1 MKRSI
6 IVAGALAAT
15 AIGILAATPAMA
27 GEARRATF
35 GRMPD
40 GAPVPSVTLANS
52 RGVTATIIALGASIQ
67 SLVMP
72 DKNGKREDVQI
83 GYDSIDGYLA
93 KPEFFGATV
102 GRVANRI
109 AKGRF
114 TFDGRNYN
122 TPVNNGPNSLHGG
135 TKGFDKVLWE
145 VTDVKSGPVASVTLR
160 YVSPDGDMG
169 YPGKLT
175 TYATYS
181 LDEQNHLTID
191 YRATTDRPTV
201 VNISNHAYWNL
212 AGVGSPRGAMGHVV
226 MIPASRYTPTDATSI
241 PLGRNAPVAGTV
253 FDFRTPRAIGDRV
266 RDARDPQIAYGRGYD
281 HNWVIGDAVTPTQHL
296 MARVVEPV
304 SGRSFELWSNQPGLQ
319 FYSGNFFDG
328 TITGKK
334 GQIYRMGD
342 AIVMEPQLFPDAP
355 NQPRF
360 PSVRLDP
367 GQTYRNT
374 MVYKLLTSVAR

>member
-1 MKRSI
+1 MNRTF
-6 IVAGALAAT
+6 LAAT
-15 AIGILAATPAMA
+15 ALTVMAVAAAPA
-27 GEARRATF
+27 EAADAKRSSF
-35 GRMPD
+35 GTMPD
-40 GAPVPSVTLANS
+40 GRDVPAVTLTNA
-52 RGVTATIIALGASIQ
+52 RGISVKVIALGASIQ
-67 SLVMP
+67 SLMMP
-72 DKNGKREDVQI
+72 DKAGKVEDVQI
-83 GYDSIDGYLA
+83 GYDTLEGYLT

-114 TFDGRNYN
+114 SLDGKTYR
-122 TPVNNGPNSLHGG
+122 TPTNDGPNSLHGG

-145 VTDVKSGPVASVTLR
+145 VTEVKAGTRAGGVASVTLR

-169 YPGKLT
+169 YPGT
-175 TYATYS
+175 VTTFATYA
-181 LDEQNHLTID
+181 LDEKNQLTIE
-191 YRATTDRPTV
+191 YRATTDKATV

-226 MIPASRYTPTDATSI
+226 TIPAARYTPTDPTAI
-241 PLGRNAPVAGTV
+241 PTGVHVPVAGTV
-253 FDFRTPRAIGDRV
+253 FDFRKPRAIGDRV

-281 HNWVIGDAVTPTQHL
+281 HNWVIGDTVTPTLH
-296 MARVVEPV
+296 MMSRVVDPV

-319 FYSGNFFDG
+319 FYSGNFFNA

-355 NQPRF
+355 NQPNF

-374 MVYKLLTSVAR
+374 MVYKLSVQR

>member
-1 MKRSI
+1 MNRATI
-6 IVAGALAAT
+6 LATALAAT
-15 AIGILAATPAMA
+15 VVASPALAADAK
-27 GEARRATF
+27 RSTF
-35 GRMPD
+35 GKMPD
-40 GAPVPSVTLANS
+40 GRPVAAVTLTNG
-52 RGVTATIIALGASIQ
+52 RGVSATVIALGASLQ
-67 SLVMP
+67 ALWMP
-72 DKNGKREDVQI
+72 DKAGKREDVQI
-83 GYDSIDGYLA
+83 GYDTLDGYLA

-114 TFDGRNYN
+114 TFDGRTYT

-169 YPGKLT
+169 YPGTLT

-181 LDEQNHLTID
+181 LDEQNQLKIE

-226 MIPASRYTPTDATSI
+226 TIPADRYTPTDDTSI
-241 PLGRNAPVAGTV
+241 PLGRNVSVAGTV
-253 FDFRTPRAIGDRV
+253 FDFRKPTTIGNRV
-266 RDARDPQIAYGRGYD
+266 RDGRDPQIVYGRGYD
-281 HNWVIGDAVTPTQHL
+281 HNWVIGDAVTPTEHL

-304 SGRSFELWSNQPGLQ
+304 SGRGYELWSNQPGLQ

-328 TITGKK
+328 TVVGKK
-334 GQIYRMGD
+334 GHIYRMGD

-374 MVYKLLTSVAR
+374 MTYKLFTQR

>member
-1 MKRSI
+1 MTRSF
-6 IVAGALAAT
+6 VLAAALAASS
-15 AIGILAATPAMA
+15 AGLGATPAVA
-27 GEARRATF
+27 ADARRSTF
-35 GRMPD
+35 GQMPD
-40 GAPVPSVTLANS
+40 GRPVPLVTLSNR
-52 RGVTATIIALGASIQ
+52 RGVTASIMALGASIQ

-72 DKNGKREDVQI
+72 DRNGKREDVQI

-102 GRVANRI
+102 GRVANRV

-114 TFDGRNYN
+114 TLDGRTYD
-122 TPVNNGPNSLHGG
+122 TPINNGPNSLHGG

-145 VTDVKSGPVASVTLR
+145 VTDVKRGPVASVTLR

-169 YPGKLT
+169 YPGTLT
-175 TYATYS
+175 TTATYS
-181 LDEQNHLTID
+181 LDEQNQLTIE
-191 YRATTDRPTV
+191 YRATTDRPTY

-226 MIPASRYTPTDATSI
+226 MIPASRYTPTDSTLI
-241 PLGRNAPVAGTV
+241 PVGRHEPVAGTV

-266 RDARDPQIAYGRGYD
+266 RDARNPQIAHGRGYD
-281 HNWVIGDAVTPTQHL
+281 HNWVIGNAVTPGQHL
-296 MARVVEPV
+296 MARVVDPV
-304 SGRSFELWSNQPGLQ
+304 SGRGFELTSNQPGLQ

-355 NQPRF
+355 NQSGF
-360 PSVRLDP
+360 PSVRLNP
-367 GQTYRNT
+367 GQSYRNT
-374 MVYKLLTSVAR
+374 MVYKLITGR

>member
-1 MKRSI
+1 MNRI
-6 IVAGALAAT
+6 FFAATALAAI
-15 AIGILAATPAMA
+15 AIGTASPTLAAN
-27 GEARRATF
+27 ARKASF
-35 GRMPD
+35 GKLPD
-40 GAPVPSVTLANS
+40 GRDVSAVTLTNG
-52 RGVTATIIALGASIQ
+52 RGISATVIALGASLQ
-67 SLVMP
+67 ALLMP
-72 DKNGKREDVQI
+72 DKAGKVEDVQI
-83 GYDSIDGYLA
+83 GYDTLDGYLA

-114 TFDGRNYN
+114 TLDGKVYH
-122 TPVNNGPNSLHGG
+122 TPTNDGANSLHGG

-145 VTDVKSGPVASVTLR
+145 VTDVKSGPAASVTLR

-169 YPGKLT
+169 YPGTLT

-181 LDEQNHLTID
+181 LDEKNQLTIE
-191 YRATTDRPTV
+191 YRATTDKPTV

-212 AGVGSPRGAMGHVV
+212 AGVGAPRGAMGHVV
-226 MIPASRYTPTDATSI
+226 TIPAERYTPTDATAI
-241 PLGRNAPVAGTV
+241 PTGQHVPVAGTV
-253 FDFRTPRAIGDRV
+253 FDFRKPRAIGDRV

-281 HNWVIGDAVTPTQHL
+281 HNWVIGKAVTPTIHL

-319 FYSGNFFDG
+319 FYSGNFMNG

-355 NQPRF
+355 NQSAF
-360 PSVRLDP
+360 PSVRLNP
-367 GQTYRNT
+367 GQTYLNL
-374 MVYKLLTSVAR
+374 MVYKLNTQR

>member
-1 MKRSI
+1 MRSVI
-6 IVAGALAAT
+6 IAALLTTALASPALAA
-15 AIGILAATPAMA
+15 
-27 GEARRATF
+27 EAKRSTF
-35 GRMPD
+35 GKLAD
-40 GAPVPSVTLANS
+40 GRAVDAVTLTNGKGIS
-52 RGVTATIIALGASIQ
+52 TTIIALGASIQ
-67 SLVMP
+67 SLTMP
-72 DKNGKREDVQI
+72 DKAGKRDDVQI
-83 GYDSIDGYLA
+83 GYDTIDGYLA

-114 TFDGRNYN
+114 SLDGKSYT
-122 TPVNNGPNSLHGG
+122 TPVNNGVNSLHGG

-145 VTDVKSGPVASVTLR
+145 VIDVKSGPTASVTLR

-169 YPGKLT
+169 YPGTLT
-175 TYATYS
+175 TTATYA
-181 LDEQNHLTID
+181 LDEQNQLTIE
-191 YRATTDRPTV
+191 YRATTDKATF

-226 MIPASRYTPTDATSI
+226 TIPADRYTPTDETSI
-241 PLGRNAPVAGTV
+241 PLGEHKPVAGTV

-266 RDARDPQIAYGRGYD
+266 RDARDEQIAYGRGYD
-281 HNWVIGDAVTPTQHL
+281 HNWVIGSAVTPTQHL

-304 SGRSFELWSNQPGLQ
+304 SGRGYELWSNQPGLQ

-328 TITGKK
+328 TIIGKK

-355 NQPRF
+355 NQPGF
-360 PSVRLDP
+360 PSVKLLP

-374 MVYKLLTSVAR
+374 MTYKLFVQKR

>member
-1 MKRSI
+1 MI
-6 IVAGALAAT
+6 AAALAASG
-15 AIGILAATPAMA
+15 AGLIGTTPALGA
-27 GEARRATF
+27 DAKRSTF

-40 GAPVPSVTLANS
+40 GRAVPAVTLTNG
-52 RGVTATIIALGASIQ
+52 RGVSATVIALGASLQ
-67 SLVMP
+67 ALMMP
-72 DKNGKREDVQI
+72 DKAGKREDVQI
-83 GYDSIDGYLA
+83 GYDTLDGYLT

-114 TFDGRNYN
+114 TFDGRAYS

-145 VTDVKSGPVASVTLR
+145 VTEVKSGPQASVTLR

-169 YPGKLT
+169 YPGTLT
-175 TYATYS
+175 TFATYS
-181 LDEQNHLTID
+181 LDEQNQLTID
-191 YRATTDRPTV
+191 YRATTDRATV

-226 MIPASRYTPTDATSI
+226 TIPAARYTPTDATSI
-241 PLGRNAPVAGTV
+241 PTGRHASVAGTV
-253 FDFRTPRAIGDRV
+253 FDFRKPTPIADRV
-266 RDARDPQIAYGRGYD
+266 RDARDPQIGYGRGYD
-281 HNWVIGDAVTPTQHL
+281 HNWVIGDAVTSDQHL

-304 SGRSFELWSNQPGLQ
+304 SGRGYELWSNQPGLQ

-328 TITGKK
+328 TIVGKN
-334 GQIYRMGD
+334 GHIYRMGD

-374 MVYKLLTSVAR
+374 MVYKLFTER

>member
-1 MKRSI
+1 MKRATI
-6 IVAGALAAT
+6 LATALAAT
-15 AIGILAATPAMA
+15 VLASPALAADAK
-27 GEARRATF
+27 RSTF
-35 GRMPD
+35 GRLPD
-40 GAPVPSVTLANS
+40 GRAVAAVTLTNG
-52 RGVTATIIALGASIQ
+52 RGVSATVIALGASLQ
-67 SLVMP
+67 ALWMP
-72 DKNGKREDVQI
+72 DKAGKREDVQI
-83 GYDSIDGYLA
+83 GYDTLDGYLA

-114 TFDGRNYN
+114 TFDGRTYN

-145 VTDVKSGPVASVTLR
+145 ITDVQSGPVASVTLR

-169 YPGKLT
+169 YPGTLT

-181 LDEQNHLTID
+181 LDEKNQLKIE

-226 MIPASRYTPTDATSI
+226 TIPAAQYTPTDETSI
-241 PLGRNAPVAGTV
+241 PLGRNVSVAGTV
-253 FDFRTPRAIGDRV
+253 FDFRKPMAIGQRV
-266 RDARDPQIAYGRGYD
+266 RDGRDPQIAYGRGYD
-281 HNWVIGDAVTPTQHL
+281 HNWVVGNAVTPTEHL

-304 SGRSFELWSNQPGLQ
+304 SGRGYELWSNQPGLQ

-334 GQIYRMGD
+334 GHIYRMGD

-360 PSVRLDP
+360 PTVRLDP
-367 GQTYRNT
+367 GQTYRNAMT
-374 MVYKLLTSVAR
+374 YKLFTQR